1 MPEKFRRIGAY
12 SWSTTLAKV
21 DGRTKVGMM
30 LREVR
35 RDLLKHVGGKPT
47 VVQRMLI
54 DRAAVL
60 TLRLALLDEKII
72 ADHPLTEHDTNHI
85 IAWQNA
91 LTRVL
96 NALGVGAA
104 AAPSDPLEALHRH
117 LAGREAGREAA

>member
-1 MPEKFRRIGAY
+1 
-12 SWSTTLAKV
+12 
-21 DGRTKVGMM
+21 M
-30 LREVR
+30 LVTEVR
-35 RDLLKHVGGKPT
+35 RDLLQHIGGKPT

-60 TLRLALLDEKII
+60 SLRLALLDEKII

-96 NALGVGAA
+96 VALGVGAD
-104 AAPSDPLEALHRH
+104 AAPVDPMDAIRRH
-117 LAGREAGREAA
+117 LADRQPGSEAA